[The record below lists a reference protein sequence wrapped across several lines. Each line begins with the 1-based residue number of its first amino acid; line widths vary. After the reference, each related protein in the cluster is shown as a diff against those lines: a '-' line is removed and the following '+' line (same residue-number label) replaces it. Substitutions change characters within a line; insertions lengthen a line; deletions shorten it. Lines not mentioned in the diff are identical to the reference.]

1 MTDPPKRKRA
11 HPHPARRESQRITQ
25 MNYPGKRPDVPNIAI
40 RQPDGQYHW
49 FAKKA
54 AREHSE
60 ASPAGSTVSTYEAT
74 GETIQNGYGD
84 VAEIYRLVPH
94 GWWHMG
100 GSALVSF
107 DDLDIEALTEAAKEA
122 FEEVTWSLEK
132 TLTHA
137 TNFGRILSSVRK
149 KIPHGEWSGWVQ
161 GTFGDT
167 MSLRKIQRY
176 MQIANASDQTLLEGA
191 KTIDE
196 ALERISEPKPRSCL
210 ERGRAN
216 DTAIVQANPNARR
229 RILAHSNTND
239 RNNDTG

>member
-1 MTDPPKRKRA
+1 M
-11 HPHPARRESQRITQ
+11 S
-25 MNYPGKRPDVPNIAI
+25 N
-40 RQPDGQYHW
+40 
-49 FAKKA
+49 
-54 AREHSE
+54 
-60 ASPAGSTVSTYEAT
+60 AT
-74 GETIQNGYGD
+74 
-84 VAEIYRLVPH
+84 
-94 GWWHMG
+94 
-100 GSALVSF
+100 LVSF

-161 GTFGDT
+161 STFGDT

-196 ALERISEPKPRSCL
+196 ALERISEPKPRKASVEVVEPTEAKDAIEVVATSVEQPRQPKQQQGNPRSDSSPRSLSTSEPEFDLGSSLDDDRSAILDAAADYIAAKKLKHFIVMLRKVASDL
-210 ERGRAN
+210 EATIG
-216 DTAIVQANPNARR
+216 
-229 RILAHSNTND
+229 
-239 RNNDTG
+239 

>member
-1 MTDPPKRKRA
+1 M
-11 HPHPARRESQRITQ
+11 S
-25 MNYPGKRPDVPNIAI
+25 N
-40 RQPDGQYHW
+40 
-49 FAKKA
+49 
-54 AREHSE
+54 
-60 ASPAGSTVSTYEAT
+60 AT
-74 GETIQNGYGD
+74 
-84 VAEIYRLVPH
+84 
-94 GWWHMG
+94 
-100 GSALVSF
+100 LVSF

-161 GTFGDT
+161 ETFGDT

-196 ALERISEPKPRSCL
+196 ALERISEPKPRKALVEVVEPIEVEAKPVEPREPKPASNPRSDSAPASKPVAEFDLGKSLDEDRTDILDMAADYTASRQLKHFIVMLRKVASDL
-210 ERGRAN
+210 EA
-216 DTAIVQANPNARR
+216 TSSF
-229 RILAHSNTND
+229 L
-239 RNNDTG
+239 TGGQQ